1 MKGRLK
7 HIIFL
12 TACIA
17 TAVHASAQTDEPDSL
32 AVELDEVTVT
42 RRDPGLKKLRGTAFN
57 TEVISAGE
65 LARAACC
72 NLGESFTTNPSVDV
86 SYNDAAT
93 GARQIKLLGLSGTY
107 VQMLTENIPNF
118 RGSALPY
125 GLGYVPGPWLQS
137 IQVSKGASS
146 VKNGYESITGQINIE
161 MKKPQADQELAL
173 NGYADTNEKVEL
185 NASGNLRLS
194 PRLSAGLLL
203 HGENTFESHDH
214 NSDGFIDMPRLK
226 QINAMNRWAWMG
238 SNYVFQAAVKFLSEE
253 RMSGQDKHHAI
264 HTDASHPAINPLYQI
279 KIKTNRWEAF
289 TKNAYIFDKANDGN
303 VAMILSGSHNDF
315 RSTYGHKLYDVKQ
328 GNVYASLMFERK
340 YGELHALSTGLSFN
354 YDHYNQDLRLIH
366 DLNVAPDRSK
376 EIEAVGGAYAQYTF
390 NLSSKLLL
398 MGGVRYDYSSLYG
411 SMFTPRFHGRWNIA
425 EALTLHGSAGR
436 GFRTP
441 HVMAENNFL
450 LASSRSI
457 VIDTDIDREEAWN
470 FGIGTGSILYIASK
484 PLNFNTEFYYTD
496 FRHQLVVDFDSD
508 PQSVIFHNLDGRS
521 YSHTI
526 QIDATYPFFADF
538 SLTAAYR
545 FTKVRIDY
553 GTGLTDKP
561 LTSRNKGLFT
571 ASYTP
576 MMGLWQFDVTCSING
591 GGRMPSPPVGTDGR
605 PEWNPRYNAFAQLNA
620 QITRNFRHWAV
631 YVGGENLTAYRQKRP
646 IVGAENPWGTGF
658 DATMVYAP
666 LHGAVVYAGFRYT
679 LTKY

>member
-1 MKGRLK
+1 MKERLK
-7 HIIFL
+7 HILFL
-12 TACIA
+12 TACLA
-17 TAVHASAQTDEPDSL
+17 TAATINAQTEEPDSM

-185 NASGNLRLS
+185 NASGNLRLT

-238 SNYVFQAAVKFLSEE
+238 SKYVFQGAVKFLSEE
-253 RMSGQDKHHAI
+253 RISGQDAR
-264 HTDASHPAINPLYQI
+264 HTLHTGASHPTINPLYQI
-279 KIKTNRWEAF
+279 KIRTNRWEAF
-289 TKNAYIFDKANDGN
+289 TKNAYIFDKTNDGN
-303 VAMILSGSHNDF
+303 VAMIISGSHNDF
-315 RSTYGHKLYDVKQ
+315 RSGYGLKLYDVKQ
-328 GNVYASLMFERK
+328 ANAYASLMFERK

-354 YDHYNQDLRLIH
+354 YDYYSQNLRLVH
-366 DLNVAPDRSK
+366 NPDVASDRSK
-376 EIEAVGGAYAQYTF
+376 EIEAVSGAYAQYTF
-390 NLSSKLLL
+390 NLANSLLL
-398 MGGVRYDYSSLYG
+398 MGGIRYDYSSLYG
-411 SMFTPRFHGRWNIA
+411 SMLTPRVHGRWNIA
-425 EALTLHGSAGR
+425 EALTIHGSAGR

-441 HVMAENNFL
+441 HIMAENNFL

-470 FGIGTGSILYIASK
+470 LGIGTGSIFYIGSK

-508 PQSVIFHNLDGRS
+508 PQSVAFRNLNGRS
-521 YSHTI
+521 YSHTF
-526 QIDATYPFFADF
+526 QVDATYPFFADF

-553 GTGLTDKP
+553 GSGLTDKP

-571 ASYTP
+571 ASYAP

-591 GGRMPSPPVGTDGR
+591 SGRMPSPPVGTDGK
-605 PEWNPRYNAFAQLNA
+605 PAWNPRYNAFAQLNA
-620 QITRNFRHWAV
+620 QVTRNFRHWAV

-646 IVGAENPWGTGF
+646 IVGAVNPWGTGF